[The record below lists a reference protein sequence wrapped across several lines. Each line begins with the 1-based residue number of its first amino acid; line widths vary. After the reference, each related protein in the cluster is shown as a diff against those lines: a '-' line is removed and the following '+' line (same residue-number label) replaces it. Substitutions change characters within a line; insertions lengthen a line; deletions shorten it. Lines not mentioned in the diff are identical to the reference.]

1 MCIRDSNCI
10 EQVKEQIKRK
20 PLPLPKLEMPEI
32 KTLDE
37 LQNVSVDDFVLNNYQ
52 HHEALTAPM
61 AI

>member
-1 MCIRDSNCI
+1 
-10 EQVKEQIKRK
+10 
-20 PLPLPKLEMPEI
+20 MPEI